1 MERNT
6 MKGAVQDRGGRNE
19 EGWVGG
25 GFQYCTSRTVA
36 RTACLQILPDSD
48 SVHWQGHSLI

>member
-6 MKGAVQDRGGRNE
+6 MEGAVQDRAGRNE